1 MSKDSMR
8 TLEGLIN
15 FIEGL
20 IARKISFWS
29 QFGSELEE
37 IEVWGLKLNFE
48 SFNCETIKIW

>member
-8 TLEGLIN
+8 TLEDLIN

-48 SFNCETIKIW
+48 SFNCETIKI

>member
-20 IARKISFWS
+20 IERKISFWS

-37 IEVWGLKLNFE
+37 IEFWVLKLNFE